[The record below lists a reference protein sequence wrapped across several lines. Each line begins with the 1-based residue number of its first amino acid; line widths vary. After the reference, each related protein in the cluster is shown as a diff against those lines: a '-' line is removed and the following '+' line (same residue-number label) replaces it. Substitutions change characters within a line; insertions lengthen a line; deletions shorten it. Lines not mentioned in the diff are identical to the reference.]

1 MYLRVQM
8 SLDEFKE
15 DVTRKVWR
23 NKNGSKIM
31 CVSGILDE
39 TEYNLSIKREKD
51 KVIIKCTPTS

>member
-1 MYLRVQM
+1 M

-51 KVIIKCTPTS
+51 KVIIKCTPTSQ